1 APAANT
7 TLSLHDALPILLD
20 PQPGERIIDLGCGTG
35 TFSAEIAER
44 GAEVLGI
51 DGNPEMVAQAAAA
64 HPGLT
69 FIVGAAHDFTVGETF
84 DAVASNAALHWMSRD
99 PDAVIGRVYAALRPG
114 GRFVGELGGEIG
126 RASRRAGYSYLRRV

>member
-1 APAANT
+1 HVTPRPDLLTAPPWKRIF
-7 TLSLHDALPILLD
+7 DA
-20 PQPGERIIDLGCGTG
+20 GWGKGTSG
-35 TFSAEIAER
+35 GVIARR
-44 GAEVLGI
+44 GAEVLGN
-51 DGNPEMVAQAAAA
+51 DGNPEMVAKAAAA

-69 FIVGAAHDFTVGETF
+69 FIVGDAHDFTVGESF
-84 DAVASNAALHWMSRD
+84 DAVASNAALHWMNRD